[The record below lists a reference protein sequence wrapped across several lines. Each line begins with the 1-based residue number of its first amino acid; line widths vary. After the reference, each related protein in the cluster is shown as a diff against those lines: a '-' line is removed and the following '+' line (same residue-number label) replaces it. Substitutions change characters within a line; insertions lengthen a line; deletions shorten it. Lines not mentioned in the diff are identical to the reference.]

1 MDAAMTTREP
11 LDASRF
17 FAPGERS
24 LAVML
29 QAQATKYGAKPL
41 VQAGEWSWS
50 FAEVP
55 ELAARS
61 AGRLQAAGVAPGDRV
76 ALICENRPEFIET
89 FLGVA
94 WLGAILVPINTAS
107 RGLQLRH
114 ILENSG
120 ARLLVIE
127 AALLGALEH
136 VDLATLPLETIWTID
151 FLPSEAGEVA
161 RRAGGVMNPSP
172 AAHDPSARED
182 AGTSPRAKRVGR
194 GAELQPKPAL
204 GEAIAAAPTRP
215 SDTLAIL
222 YTSGTTGPSKGVC
235 CPHAQFFW
243 WGVNTAHLLGVDAD
257 DILCTTLPLF
267 HTNALNTFFQALITG
282 ATAIFESRFSASA
295 FFSTLAARRATV
307 TYLLG
312 AMVPILLSREAE
324 PAEQAHRTRIALAP
338 GVPGHF
344 HAEFTRRTGIAIL
357 DGYGSTETNFV
368 IGSPIAECKPGT
380 MGRLFEG
387 FYARVVDA
395 EDNEVPDGT
404 PGELMLRA
412 AAPFA
417 FATGYFGTPEKTV
430 EAWRNLWFHTGDRVV
445 REPDGYY
452 KFVDRLKD
460 AIRRRG
466 ENVSSFEVEQV
477 LLSHPEIA
485 TAAAY
490 PVRSELA
497 EDEVMAAIVRQ
508 SGSALDE
515 VAIIRFCET
524 RMPYFAVP
532 RFLEFVDVLPATENG
547 KIQKYKLRE
556 RGITDRTWDREAAGI
571 TVKRR

>member
-1 MDAAMTTREP
+1 MATREP

-17 FAPGERS
+17 FAPDERS
-24 LAVML
+24 VAVML
-29 QAQATKYGAKPL
+29 QAQARKFRLKKL
-41 VQAGEWSWS
+41 VQAGDRNWS
-50 FAEVP
+50 FGEALD
-55 ELAARS
+55 LATRS
-61 AGRLQAAGVAPGDRV
+61 AGRLRGAGLQQGDRV
-76 ALICENRPEFIET
+76 ALMCENRPEFIEV
-89 FLGVA
+89 FLGTA

-120 ARLLVIE
+120 ARLMVIE
-127 AALLGALEH
+127 AALLDALEH
-136 VDLATLPLETIWTID
+136 VGLESLKLETIWVID
-151 FLPSEAGEVA
+151 PPVLDTKLPPMAKPLPGL
-161 RRAGGVMNPSP
+161 GSP
-172 AAHDPSARED
+172 
-182 AGTSPRAKRVGR
+182 V
-194 GAELQPKPAL
+194 
-204 GEAIAAAPTRP
+204 AAAATRP
-215 SDTLAIL
+215 GDTLAIL

-235 CPHAQFFW
+235 CPHAQYFW
-243 WGVNTAHLLGVDAD
+243 WGLNTAHLLGVRGD
-257 DILCTTLPLF
+257 DVLCTPLPLF

-282 ATAIFESRFSASA
+282 ATAIFESRFSASG
-295 FFSTLAARRATV
+295 FWKTLAVREATV

-312 AMVPILLSREAE
+312 AMVPILLSRP
-324 PAEQAHRTRIALAP
+324 PAEEERSHRVRIALAP

-344 HAEFTRRTGIAIL
+344 HAEFAQRTGIALL

-368 IGSPIAECKPGT
+368 IGADIAQARPGT
-380 MGRLFEG
+380 MGRVFEG
-387 FYARVVDA
+387 FAARVVDA

-404 PGELMLRA
+404 PGELVLRA
-412 AAPFA
+412 EAPFA

-430 EAWRNLWFHTGDRVV
+430 EAWQNLWFHTGDRVI
-445 REPDGYY
+445 RENDGYY

-466 ENVSSFEVEQV
+466 ENISSFEVEQV

-485 TAAAY
+485 TAAAF

-508 SGSALDE
+508 PGSALDE
-515 VAIIRFCET
+515 VAVVRFCET

-532 RFLEFVDVLPATENG
+532 RFLEFVDALPTTENG

-556 RGITDRTWDREAAGI
+556 RGITKLTWDREATGI
-571 TVKRR
+571 IIKRR

>member
-1 MDAAMTTREP
+1 MRREP
-11 LDASRF
+11 LDAGRF
-17 FAPGERS
+17 FAPEQRS
-24 LAVML
+24 VATML
-29 QAQATKYGAKPL
+29 QVQATKFGAKTL
-41 VQAGEWSWS
+41 VQSGDRSWS
-50 FAEVP
+50 FAEAV

-61 AGRLQAAGVAPGDRV
+61 AGRLQAAGIQAGDRV
-76 ALICENRPEFIET
+76 ALICENRPEFIEV
-89 FLGVA
+89 FLGAA
-94 WLGAILVPINTAS
+94 WLGAILVPINVAS

-120 ARLLVIE
+120 ARLMVIE
-127 AALLGALEH
+127 AALMGALEH
-136 VDLATLPLETIWTID
+136 VGLETLKVETIWTID
-151 FLPSEAGEVA
+151 PPNDNVPVPSIAQALP
-161 RRAGGVMNPSP
+161 P
-172 AAHDPSARED
+172 
-182 AGTSPRAKRVGR
+182 
-194 GAELQPKPAL
+194 L
-204 GEAIAAAPTRP
+204 GEAVPAGPARP

-235 CPHAQFFW
+235 CPHAQYFW
-243 WGVNTAHLLGVDAD
+243 WGVNTAHLLGVRED
-257 DILCTTLPLF
+257 DVLCTPLPLF
-267 HTNALNTFFQALITG
+267 HTNALNTLFQALITG
-282 ATAIFESRFSASA
+282 ATAIFESRFSASG
-295 FFSTLAARRATV
+295 FFTTLAARKATV

-312 AMVPILLSREAE
+312 AMVPILLSRPSAPEESGHAV
-324 PAEQAHRTRIALAP
+324 RIALAP

-344 HAEFTRRTGIAIL
+344 HAEFTKRTGIALL

-368 IGSPIAECKPGT
+368 IGTGIGAARPGT
-380 MGRLFEG
+380 MGRIFEG
-387 FYARVVDA
+387 YQARVVDG

-404 PGELMLRA
+404 PGELVLRPE
-412 AAPFA
+412 APFA
-417 FATGYFGTPEKTV
+417 FALGYFGQPEKTV

-445 REPDGYY
+445 REPDGYF

-466 ENVSSFEVEQV
+466 ENISSFEVEQV

-508 SGSALDE
+508 PGSALDA

-532 RFLEFVDVLPATENG
+532 RFLEFVETLPTTENG
-547 KIQKYKLRE
+547 KIQKYKLRD
-556 RGITDRTWDREAAGI
+556 RGISQHTWDREAAGI

>member
-1 MDAAMTTREP
+1 
-11 LDASRF
+11 
-17 FAPGERS
+17 
-24 LAVML
+24 ML
-29 QAQATKYGAKPL
+29 QAQARKFGAKKL
-41 VQAGEWSWS
+41 AQSGDRSWS
-50 FAEVP
+50 FAEATD
-55 ELAARS
+55 LAARS
-61 AGRLQAAGVAPGDRV
+61 AGRLQVAGIRQGDRV
-76 ALICENRPEFIET
+76 ALICENRPEFIEV
-89 FLGVA
+89 FLGAA

-120 ARLLVIE
+120 ARLVVIE

-136 VDLATLPLETIWTID
+136 VGLETLPVEAIWIID
-151 FLPSEAGEVA
+151 FLPSEAGEVSPSYGD
-161 RRAGGVMNPSP
+161 GGVMNISMG
-172 AAHDPSARED
+172 AHDPSARED
-182 AGTSPRAKRVGR
+182 AGTSPRASRVGR
-194 GAELQPKPAL
+194 KIP
-204 GEAIAAAPTRP
+204 IAGPLPDLAAPVEAAPTRP

-243 WGVNTAHLLGVDAD
+243 WGVNTAHLLGVRED
-257 DILCTTLPLF
+257 DVLCTPLPLF
-267 HTNALNTFFQALITG
+267 HTNALNTFFQAMITG
-282 ATAIFESRFSASA
+282 ATAIFESRFSASG
-295 FFSTLAARRATV
+295 FFATLAERQATV

-312 AMVPILLSREAE
+312 AMVPILLSRPENE
-324 PAEQAHRTRIALAP
+324 EEHAHRVRIALAP

-344 HAEFTRRTGIAIL
+344 HGEFTRRTGIALL

-368 IGSPIAECKPGT
+368 IGSPIAECRPGT

-387 FYARVVDA
+387 FSARVVDD

-412 AAPFA
+412 EAPFA

-430 EAWRNLWFHTGDRVV
+430 EAWRNLWFHSGDRVI

-466 ENVSSFEVEQV
+466 ENISSFEVEQV

-485 TAAAY
+485 TAAAF

-508 SGSALDE
+508 PGSVLDE
-515 VAIIRFCET
+515 TTIIRFCET

>member
-11 LDASRF
+11 LDAGRF
-17 FAPGERS
+17 FAPGDRS
-24 LAVML
+24 VPFML
-29 QAQATKYGAKPL
+29 QAQARKFAARPL
-41 VQAGEWSWS
+41 VQAGEQRWS
-50 FAEVP
+50 FAEAP
-55 ELAARS
+55 EIAARS
-61 AGRLQAAGVAPGDRV
+61 AGRLRAAGVGQGDRV
-76 ALICENRPEFIET
+76 ALICENRHEFIEI
-89 FLGVA
+89 FLGAA
-94 WLGAILVPINTAS
+94 WLGVILVPINTAS

-120 ARLLVIE
+120 AKLLVLE
-127 AALLGALEH
+127 AALLGVLEH
-136 VDLATLPLETIWTID
+136 IDLATLPLQMIWIID
-151 FLPSEAGEVA
+151 PPGGANVPPIALP
-161 RRAGGVMNPSP
+161 
-172 AAHDPSARED
+172 
-182 AGTSPRAKRVGR
+182 
-194 GAELQPKPAL
+194 LPAL
-204 GEAIAAAPTRP
+204 GELEPAAPVRP

-243 WGVNTAHLLGVDAD
+243 WGVNTAHLLGVGGD

-267 HTNALNTFFQALITG
+267 HTNALNTLFQALITG

-295 FFSTLAARRATV
+295 FFTTLAVRRATV

-312 AMVPILLSREAE
+312 AMVPILLSREPDA
-324 PAEQAHRTRIALAP
+324 AEQQHRTRIALAP

-344 HAEFTRRTGIAIL
+344 HADFTRRTGIALL

-387 FYARVVDA
+387 FAARVVDDD
-395 EDNEVPDGT
+395 DNEVPDGT

-412 AAPFA
+412 EAPFA

-430 EAWRNLWFHTGDRVV
+430 EAWRNLWFHSGDRVI

-508 SGSALDE
+508 PGSSLDE
-515 VAIIRFCET
+515 VSIIRFCEA

-532 RFLEFVDVLPATENG
+532 RYLEFVDVLPATENG

-556 RGITDRTWDREAAGI
+556 RGITGSTWDREAAGI
-571 TVKRR
+571 TVKRRR

>member
-11 LDASRF
+11 LDAGRF
-17 FAPGERS
+17 FAPGDRS
-24 LAVML
+24 LTVML
-29 QAQATKYGAKPL
+29 QAQARKFGAKPL
-41 VQAGEWSWS
+41 VQAGERSWS
-50 FAEVP
+50 FAEVL

-61 AGRLQAAGVAPGDRV
+61 AGRLHTAGVRQGDRV
-76 ALICENRPEFIET
+76 GLICENRPEFLEV
-89 FLGVA
+89 FLGAA

-136 VDLATLPLETIWTID
+136 VDLATLPLEAIWVID
-151 FLPSEAGEVA
+151 SSS
-161 RRAGGVMNPSP
+161 GVKAPP
-172 AAHDPSARED
+172 IA
-182 AGTSPRAKRVGR
+182 
-194 GAELQPKPAL
+194 QPLPAL
-204 GEAIAAAPTRP
+204 GEAVPAASVRP

-243 WGVNTAHLLGVDAD
+243 WGVNTAHLLGVGGEDV
-257 DILCTTLPLF
+257 LCTTLPLF

-295 FFSTLAARRATV
+295 FFTTLAARRATV

-324 PAEQAHRTRIALAP
+324 PAERQHRTRIALAP

-344 HAEFTRRTGIAIL
+344 HAEFVKRTGIALL

-387 FYARVVDA
+387 FYARVVDD

-430 EAWRNLWFHTGDRVV
+430 EAWRNLWFHTGDRVI

-508 SGSALDE
+508 PGSSLDE

-556 RGITDRTWDREAAGI
+556 RGITGRTWDREAAGI
-571 TVKRR
+571 IVKRR